1 MEQFEQLVT
10 LMEKNQIAALKKR
23 LGGMNATDVAAFLEN
38 LDPEKRLLVFRVL
51 PKDLAADAFTYL
63 PAEMQQTIVETISD
77 GEVSR
82 LADELCLDD
91 TVDFLEVVPANV
103 VKKVLR
109 NVDKETRERITEFL
123 KYPKNSAGS
132 LMTVEFVELH
142 DRLTVGQALDT
153 VRREGDQMETVD
165 TLYTIDNTHHLTGTL
180 TLLDLVRADSSRKIS
195 ELKHAPAAVAR
206 TLEDQEEVA
215 ADFSKYDLSHMPV
228 VDGEGRLVGLITVD
242 DIVDVIQDENTE
254 DMEKMA
260 AMAPSE
266 KPYLKTSPWD
276 LAKHR
281 ILWLL
286 ALMLSATITGRIIT
300 GFEELLAQAVVL
312 TAFIPML
319 MDTGGNCG
327 AQSSTMVIRGLA
339 LGQIAPRDIGRVLWK
354 ELRVSIICGVMLGV
368 VNFARILCFE
378 QVGAA
383 VALAV
388 SLSLVVTVICSKCVG
403 GLLPILAKMV
413 HLDPAVMASPLITTL
428 VDTVSLLV
436 FFSFSKMILGI

>member
-10 LMEKNQIAALKKR
+10 LMEKNQIATLKKR

-91 TVDFLEVVPANV
+91 TVDFLEEVPANV

-286 ALMLSATITGRIIT
+286 ALMLSATITGHII
-300 GFEELLAQAVVL
+300 
-312 TAFIPML
+312 P
-319 MDTGGNCG
+319 
-327 AQSSTMVIRGLA
+327 
-339 LGQIAPRDIGRVLWK
+339 IADI
-354 ELRVSIICGVMLGV
+354 
-368 VNFARILCFE
+368 
-378 QVGAA
+378 
-383 VALAV
+383 
-388 SLSLVVTVICSKCVG
+388 
-403 GLLPILAKMV
+403 
-413 HLDPAVMASPLITTL
+413 
-428 VDTVSLLV
+428 
-436 FFSFSKMILGI
+436 

>member
-91 TVDFLEVVPANV
+91 TVDFLEEVPANV

-165 TLYTIDNTHHLTGTL
+165 TLD
-180 TLLDLVRADSSRKIS
+180 RKS
-195 ELKHAPAAVAR
+195 
-206 TLEDQEEVA
+206 
-215 ADFSKYDLSHMPV
+215 V
-228 VDGEGRLVGLITVD
+228 V
-242 DIVDVIQDENTE
+242 
-254 DMEKMA
+254 
-260 AMAPSE
+260 
-266 KPYLKTSPWD
+266 
-276 LAKHR
+276 
-281 ILWLL
+281 
-286 ALMLSATITGRIIT
+286 
-300 GFEELLAQAVVL
+300 
-312 TAFIPML
+312 
-319 MDTGGNCG
+319 
-327 AQSSTMVIRGLA
+327 
-339 LGQIAPRDIGRVLWK
+339 
-354 ELRVSIICGVMLGV
+354 
-368 VNFARILCFE
+368 
-378 QVGAA
+378 
-383 VALAV
+383 
-388 SLSLVVTVICSKCVG
+388 
-403 GLLPILAKMV
+403 
-413 HLDPAVMASPLITTL
+413 
-428 VDTVSLLV
+428 
-436 FFSFSKMILGI
+436 

>member
-38 LDPEKRLLVFRVL
+38 LAPEKRLLVFRVL

-91 TVDFLEVVPANV
+91 TVDFLEEVPANV
-103 VKKVLR
+103 VKKVLH

-286 ALMLSATITGRIIT
+286 ALMLSATITGRPVTGSVRVLPVSTRALKAASSRSRLTLKLGMHSTSFIILFFLPVLCALIRYFSSPQT
-300 GFEELLAQAVVL
+300 ASAAWDSACSFTSSSARTISGCMTTSSSMGGITVRMRSYTARVAGDSLSSSRSHRACAPANSSMASTFWLLSRIISAFRAAVV
-312 TAFIPML
+312 PML
-319 MDTGGNCG
+319 T
-327 AQSSTMVIRGLA
+327 
-339 LGQIAPRDIGRVLWK
+339 
-354 ELRVSIICGVMLGV
+354 
-368 VNFARILCFE
+368 
-378 QVGAA
+378 
-383 VALAV
+383 
-388 SLSLVVTVICSKCVG
+388 
-403 GLLPILAKMV
+403 
-413 HLDPAVMASPLITTL
+413 
-428 VDTVSLLV
+428 
-436 FFSFSKMILGI
+436 

>member
-10 LMEKNQIAALKKR
+10 LMEKNQIATLKKR

-91 TVDFLEVVPANV
+91 TVDFLEEVPANV

-142 DRLTVGQALDT
+142 DSLTVGQALDT

-312 TAFIPML
+312 TAFIPMR
-319 MDTGGNCG
+319 
-327 AQSSTMVIRGLA
+327 SP
-339 LGQIAPRDIGRVLWK
+339 PRW
-354 ELRVSIICGVMLGV
+354 
-368 VNFARILCFE
+368 
-378 QVGAA
+378 
-383 VALAV
+383 
-388 SLSLVVTVICSKCVG
+388 
-403 GLLPILAKMV
+403 
-413 HLDPAVMASPLITTL
+413 
-428 VDTVSLLV
+428 
-436 FFSFSKMILGI
+436 

>member
-91 TVDFLEVVPANV
+91 TVDFLEEVPANV

-180 TLLDLVRADSSRKIS
+180 TLLDLVRADSSQKIS

-281 ILWLL
+281 ILW
-286 ALMLSATITGRIIT
+286 
-300 GFEELLAQAVVL
+300 LLAQAVVL